1 VKPATLVL
9 PVLWLPVLLLA
20 AGCRPAP
27 DSGQA
32 APTGGERPRLFT
44 VAPAQL
50 GELRLT
56 PVETATWTA
65 EIQTTGTVDWDADH
79 TTQAITQV
87 SGPISR
93 ILADLGHRVAAGDP
107 LLYVSSSDLAN
118 AFSSYRK
125 ASNRLDLSKRTL
137 DRDTDLLAHHVI
149 APKDVEAAQADYND
163 AFTEVQNDL
172 QALRIFGI
180 TAREIDE
187 AQRQNVPVR
196 SEMAVRSPIGGLVVQ
211 KLVLPGQLVQAGAT
225 TCFLISETSTVWVQG
240 HLHDEDLGS
249 VRVGDAVDVRAPGTL
264 APLRGTVGYIGAMLD
279 PATRTTPVRVV
290 TANPGGVLKKDQFVD
305 LVVHTS
311 ARREVLTVPTS
322 AVLYTGENLPVV
334 YRQVQ
339 PGRFARTPIQVGAQR
354 GGRFEVVSGLRV
366 GDTIVAEGG
375 VFLQFAETDE
385 RQP

>member
-1 VKPATLVL
+1 VKRAILV
-9 PVLWLPVLLLA
+9 VPVLLLA
-20 AGCRPAP
+20 AGCRPASDP
-27 DSGQA
+27 RQAPAKGGDRSG
-32 APTGGERPRLFT
+32 LFT

-50 GELRLT
+50 AELRLM
-56 PVETATWTA
+56 PVGTATWTV
-65 EIQTTGTVDWDADH
+65 EIPSTGTVDWDADH

-93 ILADLGHRVAAGDP
+93 IVVDLGRRVAAGDP
-107 LLYVSSSDLAN
+107 LLYVSSSDLAS
-118 AFSSYRK
+118 AISSYRK
-125 ASNRLDLSKRTL
+125 ATNRLDLARRTL

-163 AFTEVQNDL
+163 ASTEVQNDL

-180 TAREIDE
+180 TGRAIDD
-187 AQRQNVPVR
+187 AQRQNVPIG
-196 SEMAVRSPIGGLVVQ
+196 SEMALRSPIGGVVVQ

-225 TCFLISETSTVWVQG
+225 TCFFISNTSTVWVQG

-249 VRVGDAVDVRAPGTL
+249 VRVGDPVDVRAHGAP
-264 APLRGTVGYIGAMLD
+264 APLHGTVSYIGAMLD

-290 TANPGGVLKKDQFVD
+290 TPNPGGVLKKDQFVD

-322 AVLYTGENLPVV
+322 AVLYTGENLPIV

-339 PGRFARTPIQVGAQR
+339 PGRFARTPIQVGAQL
-354 GGRFEVVSGLRV
+354 GGRFEVLSGLHA
-366 GDTIVAEGG
+366 GDIIVAEGG

>member
-1 VKPATLVL
+1 MKPAILVL
-9 PVLWLPVLLLA
+9 SVLVLA

-27 DSGQA
+27 DPQQA
-32 APTGGERPRLFT
+32 APKGGDRPALLT
-44 VAPAQL
+44 VPPAQL
-50 GELRLT
+50 PELHLM
-56 PVETATWTA
+56 PVGTATWTA

-93 ILADLGHRVAAGDP
+93 IVADLGRRVAAGDP
-107 LLYVSSSDLAN
+107 LLYVSSPDLAN
-118 AFSSYRK
+118 AISSYRK
-125 ASNRLDLSKRTL
+125 AANRLDLAKRTL
-137 DRDTDLLAHHVI
+137 DRDNDLLAHHVI
-149 APKDVEAAQADYND
+149 APKDLEAAQADYND

-172 QALRIFGI
+172 QALQIFGV

-187 AQRQNVPVR
+187 AQRQNLPVR
-196 SEMAVRSPIGGLVVQ
+196 SEMAVRSPIAGVVVQ
-211 KLVLPGQLVQAGAT
+211 KLVLPGQLVQAGTT
-225 TCFLISETSTVWVQG
+225 TCFAVSDTSTVWVQG
-240 HLHDEDLGS
+240 HLHDEELGS
-249 VRVGDAVDVRAPGTL
+249 VRIGDPVDVREQGAP
-264 APLRGTVGYIGAMLD
+264 APLRGTVAYVGAMLD

-290 TANPGGVLKKDQFVD
+290 TVNSRGVLKKDQFVD

-334 YRQVQ
+334 YRQVEK
-339 PGRFARTPIQVGAQR
+339 GRFARTPIQVGAQR
-354 GGRFEVVSGLRV
+354 DGQFEVLSGLRA
-366 GDTIVAEGG
+366 GDIIVAEGG

>member
-1 VKPATLVL
+1 MKPATLIL
-9 PVLWLPVLLLA
+9 SVLLLA
-20 AGCRPAP
+20 AGCGRAP
-27 DSGQA
+27 DPGQA
-32 APTGGERPRLFT
+32 AAPKGGDRPALFT
-44 VAPAQL
+44 VAPAQVAQ
-50 GELRLT
+50 LRLM
-56 PVETATWTA
+56 PVETDTWTA

-79 TTQAITQV
+79 TTQAIAQA

-93 ILADLGHRVAAGDP
+93 IVVDLGSRVAAGDP
-107 LLYVSSSDLAN
+107 LLYVSSPDLAG
-118 AFSSYRK
+118 AVSTYRK
-125 ASNRLDLSKRTL
+125 AANRLDLARRAL

-149 APKDVEAAQADYND
+149 APKDLEAAQADYND
-163 AFTEVQNDL
+163 AFTDVQNGL
-172 QALRIFGI
+172 QALRILGV
-180 TAREIDE
+180 TQREIDD
-187 AQRQNVPVR
+187 AQRQNVAVR
-196 SEMAVRSPIGGLVVQ
+196 SEMAVRAPIGGLVVQ

-225 TCFLISETSTVWVQG
+225 TCFFISDTSTVWVQG
-240 HLHDEDLGS
+240 HLHDQDLGS
-249 VRVGDAVDVRAPGTL
+249 VRVGDPVDVRGQGSPATF
-264 APLRGTVGYIGAMLD
+264 RGKVSYIGAMLD

-290 TANPGGVLKKDQFVD
+290 TANPGGALKKDQFVD

-311 ARREVLTVPTS
+311 ARREVLTVPSS

-354 GGRFEVVSGLRV
+354 GGRFEVLSGLRA